1 MATAEL
7 FDPFTVTF
15 RRAGSMIS
23 ARRGMT
29 ATLLASG
36 RVLIAGGAAD
46 NSAELYDPASNSFL
60 AAGMML
66 EHRVGGTATLLPDG
80 RVYIVGGATGQ
91 GAMIADMYV
100 P

>member
-1 MATAEL
+1 
-7 FDPFTVTF
+7 
-15 RRAGSMIS
+15 
-23 ARRGMT
+23 MT
-29 ATLLASG
+29 ATLLPGG

-46 NSAELYDPASNSFL
+46 NSAELFDLASNSFL
-60 AAGMML
+60 AAGLML

-91 GAMIADMYV
+91 GAMIAEMYV

>member
-1 MATAEL
+1 
-7 FDPFTVTF
+7 
-15 RRAGSMIS
+15 
-23 ARRGMT
+23 
-29 ATLLASG
+29 
-36 RVLIAGGAAD
+36 
-46 NSAELYDPASNSFL
+46 
-60 AAGMML
+60 MML